1 MCKEF
6 LINIRNKRKDI
17 DDMATRAQE
26 VLNYFHIENISSGV
40 PIVEILKK
48 FNFKIFQSDLDADS
62 LSAYIAVD
70 PKFEEIFGSNKVT
83 CVNVNDN
90 IGHKRFALAHELAH
104 YIFDFNENEDLYYYD
119 TYSEKETDDNFEEK
133 RANKFAANLLM
144 PEKEFRKKFEELQT
158 LQSKVDIVNEIGKYF
173 VVSSTAVLK
182 RFCELGYDNYVEM

>member
-104 YIFDFNENEDLYYYD
+104 YIFDFNENEDLY
-119 TYSEKETDDNFEEK
+119 
-133 RANKFAANLLM
+133 
-144 PEKEFRKKFEELQT
+144 
-158 LQSKVDIVNEIGKYF
+158 
-173 VVSSTAVLK
+173 
-182 RFCELGYDNYVEM
+182 